1 MIGTRGGN
9 IRLFDTITSLDLTG
23 VSKWYNNS
31 CAVSDLTLSIQG
43 GELIA
48 LIGGSGSGK
57 TTTLKMINR
66 LIEPDSGEILINGQN
81 ILSFNPIALRRSIG
95 YVIQQ
100 IGLFPHM
107 SVAENISIPL
117 TLGKVHPD
125 RIRNRIDELLTL
137 VSLSPDTFRDR
148 KPSELS
154 GGQQQRVGLA
164 RALAADP
171 PLLLMDE
178 PFGALDPLLRRQ
190 LQEEFL
196 RIKKSLGKTI
206 IFVTHDIDEAFLLGD
221 RIAVLREGSLHALTT
236 PPELLVAA
244 QNDPYLALLT
254 GGDRLCRIRT
264 APVQVLCVDPGEVYF
279 CTDTQEIPRLQSA
292 IQRKEIR
299 VAIIKPPD
307 GRLYAILPDDEI
319 TTGGENKSPLV
330 RLSSETTIQ
339 EALFRFSRSSA
350 RVAIL
355 SEHNEGPVILLE
367 DLIRFLSGAKQ
378 A

>member
-206 IFVTHDIDEAFLLGD
+206 IFVTHDIDEAFLLGGCP
-221 RIAVLREGSLHALTT
+221 RIDSSQTEISNINIVNKIRRYKFCNNSSDLHM
-236 PPELLVAA
+236 
-244 QNDPYLALLT
+244 
-254 GGDRLCRIRT
+254 RIS
-264 APVQVLCVDPGEVYF
+264 F
-279 CTDTQEIPRLQSA
+279 
-292 IQRKEIR
+292 
-299 VAIIKPPD
+299 
-307 GRLYAILPDDEI
+307 YAH
-319 TTGGENKSPLV
+319 
-330 RLSSETTIQ
+330 
-339 EALFRFSRSSA
+339 LFF
-350 RVAIL
+350 
-355 SEHNEGPVILLE
+355 
-367 DLIRFLSGAKQ
+367 
-378 A
+378 